1 MASNKIEFPQGLH
14 QVYKAMLYES
24 INKLETMGVPSKYWA
39 YTNGNYSPDSPNFD
53 GRGAIYS
60 NLEDL
65 ADTVEGGDT
74 DKPQF
79 LAAVN
84 SMDLKEIRR
93 LIGGAGWHSSA
104 ELAWIEEVKA
114 LHPDD
119 NVVVQWANAL
129 IPTYY
134 N

>member
-1 MASNKIEFPQGLH
+1 
-14 QVYKAMLYES
+14 MLYES
-24 INKLETMGVPSKYWA
+24 INKLEAMGVPSKYWA
-39 YTNGNYSPDSPNFD
+39 YTNGNSSPDSPDFD
-53 GRGAIYS
+53 GLGAVYS

-65 ADTVEGGDT
+65 ADSVKGGDP
-74 DKPQF
+74 DEPQF
-79 LAAVN
+79 VAAVN

-93 LIGGAGWHSSA
+93 LKGGPDWQSGT

-119 NVVVQWANAL
+119 GIVAQWANAL